1 MSQHEEGIENR
12 NQDDRPL
19 QESAPEASESYRQSR
34 RRLLTTLGM
43 GIAGA
48 YVAPTLFSVGQANA
62 QAWDRRYDSSTGATR
77 HRSYQRGKYGRG
89 HSRPSYSRPSYSRP
103 SGYDHRRRERSRIRE
118 YTEDP
123 ILIIEDAILGP
134 PKR

>member
-1 MSQHEEGIENR
+1 MSQHEEGIETASQN
-12 NQDDRPL
+12 DRQR
-19 QESAPEASESYRQSR
+19 QETAPETADSHRQRR
-34 RRLLTTLGM
+34 RRLLASLGV
-43 GIAGA
+43 GLAGA
-48 YVAPTLFSVGQANA
+48 YIAPTMFSVGQA

-77 HRSYQRGKYGRG
+77 HRSYQRDKYRRN

-103 SGYDHRRRERSRIRE
+103 SGHDDRRRRRSRIRE

-123 ILIIEDAILGP
+123 VLIIEDAILGP